1 MSETGLKLAQDKMA
15 SAGIPQQAIDVFTYY
30 YRQLE
35 EGVSGFIAED
45 SIEPLP
51 DPSMLSDTA
60 VSEEDAAAALEKTV
74 IIKLNGGLGTSMGM
88 DKAKSLLPVR
98 NAKSFLDI
106 IVDQVRH
113 ARARYGIQLP
123 LLFMNSFRTHQDT
136 LAALAPYGDLAVAGL
151 DLGFL
156 QNQEPKL
163 KADDLTPI
171 TWPADPSLEWC
182 PPGHGDLYTALT
194 TSGML
199 DRLRSLG
206 YRYASVSNSDNLGA
220 APNATIAGWFATT
233 GAPYAAEIC
242 RRTAADRKGGHLA
255 IRKPDRRL
263 ILRDTAQ
270 TRKEEMDYFTDEF
283 RHPFFHTN
291 NLWFDLDALARTLS
305 ERKSVLGL
313 PLIKNEKTVDP
324 ADSSSAKVIQIET
337 AMGAAIEVFE
347 GATAIGVDRD
357 RFLPVKTTSD
367 LLVLR
372 SDAYDLQD
380 DGRLMKVA
388 DLTPVVDLD
397 NEYYKIIG
405 DFDHRFPA
413 GAPSLKEARYLEVNG
428 DWTFEAGVR
437 VIGEVT
443 LDDRGTPQIIAAG
456 SILSEEA
463 EQAIGSQPG

>member
-1 MSETGLKLAQDKMA
+1 M
-15 SAGIPQQAIDVFTYY
+15 
-30 YRQLE
+30 
-35 EGVSGFIAED
+35 
-45 SIEPLP
+45 
-51 DPSMLSDTA
+51 
-60 VSEEDAAAALEKTV
+60 

-88 DKAKSLLPVR
+88 EKAKSLLQVR
-98 NAKSFLDI
+98 KGKSFLDI
-106 IVDQVRH
+106 IVDQVRA
-113 ARARYGIQLP
+113 ARAAYRIQLP
-123 LLFMNSFRTHQDT
+123 LLFMNSFRTHEDT
-136 LAALAPYGDLAVAGL
+136 LLALAPYDDLAVAGL

-163 KADDLTPI
+163 RADDLTPV

-199 DRLRSLG
+199 DRLLSLG

-220 APNATIAGWFATT
+220 APDATIAGWFATT

-255 IRKPDRRL
+255 IRKSDRRL

-270 TRKEEMDYFTDEF
+270 TPKEEMGYFTDEF

-291 NLWFDLDALARTLS
+291 NLWFDLEALARTLR

-324 ADSSSAKVIQIET
+324 ADSSSPKVIQIET

-347 GATAIGVDRD
+347 GATAIGVGRE

-372 SDAYDLQD
+372 SDAYELEA
-380 DGRLMKVA
+380 DGRLTKVA
-388 DLTPVVDLD
+388 D
-397 NEYYKIIG
+397 
-405 DFDHRFPA
+405 H
-413 GAPSLKEARYLEVNG
+413 APS
-428 DWTFEAGVR
+428 
-437 VIGEVT
+437 
-443 LDDRGTPQIIAAG
+443 
-456 SILSEEA
+456 SILTATTTRSLGTLITDSRPA
-463 EQAIGSQPG
+463 RPR

>member
-15 SAGIPQQAIDVFTYY
+15 DAGIPPQAIDVFTHY

-35 EGVSGFIAED
+35 EGVSGFIPED
-45 SIEPLP
+45 TIEPLL
-51 DPSMLSDTA
+51 DPSMLSDA
-60 VSEEDAAAALEKTV
+60 AISDQVAAAALDKTV

-88 DKAKSLLPVR
+88 DKAKSLLLVR
-98 NAKSFLDI
+98 EDKSFLDI

-113 ARARYGIQLP
+113 ARAAYGIQLP
-123 LLFMNSFRTHQDT
+123 LLFMNSFRTHDDT
-136 LAALAPYGDLAVAGL
+136 LAALAPYSDLAVAGL
-151 DLGFL
+151 DLGFM

-163 KADDLTPI
+163 RADDLTPI
-171 TWPADPSLEWC
+171 AWPADPSLEWC

-199 DRLRSLG
+199 GRLLSMG

-255 IRKPDRRL
+255 IRKSDRRL

-270 TRKEEMDYFTDEF
+270 TPKEEMDFFTDEF

-291 NLWFDLDALARTLS
+291 NLWFDLVALDDTLR

-324 ADSSSAKVIQIET
+324 ADSSSPKVIQIET

-347 GATAIGVDRD
+347 GATAIGVGRD

-367 LLVLR
+367 LLLLR
-372 SDAYDLQD
+372 SDAYDLQAD
-380 DGRLMKVA
+380 ARLTRVA

-397 NEYYKIIG
+397 TKYYKIIA
-405 DFDHRFPA
+405 DFDQRFPA
-413 GAPSLKEARYLEVNG
+413 GVPSLKEAHHLRVNG

-443 LDDRGTPQIIAAG
+443 LEDRGTSQIIAAG
-456 SILSEEA
+456 STLTTA
-463 EQAIGSQPG
+463 QQAMVHDS

>member
-1 MSETGLKLAQDKMA
+1 MSETGLKLAQEKMA
-15 SAGIPQQAIDVFTYY
+15 AAAIHQQAIDVFTHY

-35 EGVSGFIAED
+35 EGVSGFIPED
-45 SIEPLP
+45 SIEPLL

-88 DKAKSLLPVR
+88 EKAKSLLQVR
-98 NAKSFLDI
+98 KGKSFLDI
-106 IVDQVRH
+106 IVDQVRA
-113 ARARYGIQLP
+113 ARAAYRIQLP
-123 LLFMNSFRTHQDT
+123 LLFMNSFRTHEDT
-136 LAALAPYGDLAVAGL
+136 LLALASYDDLAVAGL

-163 KADDLTPI
+163 RADDLTPV

-199 DRLRSLG
+199 DRLLSLG

-220 APNATIAGWFATT
+220 APDAIIAGWFATT

-242 RRTAADRKGGHLA
+242 SRTAADRKGGHLA
-255 IRKPDRRL
+255 IRKADGRL

-270 TRKEEMDYFTDEF
+270 TPKEEMGYFTDEF

-291 NLWFDLDALARTLS
+291 NLWFDLEALARTLR

-324 ADSSSAKVIQIET
+324 ADSSSPKVIQIET

-347 GATAIGVDRD
+347 GATAIGVGRE
-357 RFLPVKTTSD
+357 RFLPVKTGSD

-372 SDAYDLQD
+372 SDAYELEA
-380 DGRLMKVA
+380 DGRLTKVA
-388 DLTPVVDLD
+388 DQAPVVDLD
-397 NEYYKIIG
+397 SDYSPVISTRGIATTYPSPRTRARPIG
-405 DFDHRFPA
+405 
-413 GAPSLKEARYLEVNG
+413 RYVNP
-428 DWTFEAGVR
+428 F
-437 VIGEVT
+437 
-443 LDDRGTPQIIAAG
+443 
-456 SILSEEA
+456 
-463 EQAIGSQPG
+463 

>member
-15 SAGIPQQAIDVFTYY
+15 AAGIHQQAIDVFTHY

-35 EGVSGFIAED
+35 EGVSGFIPED
-45 SIEPLP
+45 SIEPLL

-60 VSEEDAAAALEKTV
+60 VSEEDAAAALERTV

-88 DKAKSLLPVR
+88 ERAKSLLPVR
-98 NAKSFLDI
+98 NGKSFLDI
-106 IVDQVRH
+106 IVDQVRA
-113 ARARYGIQLP
+113 ARAAYGIQLP
-123 LLFMNSFRTHQDT
+123 LLFMNSFRTHEDT
-136 LAALAPYGDLAVAGL
+136 LAALAPYDDLAVAGL

-163 KADDLTPI
+163 RADDLTPA
-171 TWPADPSLEWC
+171 TWPTDPSLEWC
-182 PPGHGDLYTALT
+182 PPGHGDLYTALI

-199 DRLRSLG
+199 DRLVSLG

-220 APNATIAGWFATT
+220 APDATIAGWFAST

-255 IRKPDRRL
+255 IRKSDRRL

-270 TRKEEMDYFTDEF
+270 TPKDEMHYFTDEF

-291 NLWFDLDALARTLS
+291 NLWFDLEALARTLR

-324 ADSSSAKVIQIET
+324 ADPSSPKVIQIET

-347 GATAIGVDRD
+347 GATAIGVGRE

-372 SDAYDLQD
+372 SDAYELEA
-380 DGRLMKVA
+380 DGRLTKVA
-388 DLTPVVDLD
+388 DPTPVADLD
-397 NEYYKIIG
+397 SDYYKLIG
-405 DFDHRFPA
+405 DFDQRFPA
-413 GAPSLKEARYLEVNG
+413 GAPSLKEARSIEING
-428 DWTFEAGVR
+428 DWTFEAGVH

-443 LDDRGTPQIIAAG
+443 LEDPGAPQIIAAG
-456 SILSEEA
+456 SVLED
-463 EQAIGSQPG
+463 QAASATGS

>member
-15 SAGIPQQAIDVFTYY
+15 AAAIPQEAVDVFTHY

-35 EGVSGFIAED
+35 EGMSGFIPED
-45 SIEPLP
+45 SIEPLL
-51 DPSMLSDTA
+51 DPSMLSDAT
-60 VSEEDAAAALEKTV
+60 VSEEDAAAALNRTV

-88 DKAKSLLPVR
+88 EKAKSLLPVR
-98 NAKSFLDI
+98 KGKSFLDI
-106 IVDQVRH
+106 IVDQVRA
-113 ARARYGIQLP
+113 ARAAYGIQLP
-123 LLFMNSFRTHQDT
+123 LLFMNSFRTDHDT
-136 LAALAPYGDLAVAGL
+136 LAALAPYDDLAVAGL

-163 KADDLTPI
+163 RADDLTPV

-199 DRLRSLG
+199 DRLLSLG

-220 APNATIAGWFATT
+220 APDATIAGWFAAT

-255 IRKPDRRL
+255 IRKSDRRL

-270 TRKEEMDYFTDEF
+270 TPKEEMDYFTDEF

-291 NLWFDLDALARTLS
+291 NLWFDLEALARTLQ

-324 ADSSSAKVIQIET
+324 ADSSSPKVIQIET

-347 GATAIGVDRD
+347 GATAIGVGRE

-372 SDAYDLQD
+372 SDAYELQA
-380 DGRLMKVA
+380 DGRLTKVA
-388 DLTPVVDLD
+388 DPTPVVDLD
-397 NEYYKIIG
+397 NDYYKLIG

-413 GAPSLKEARYLEVNG
+413 GAPSLNEARYLEVNG
-428 DWTFEAGVR
+428 DWTFDAGVR
-437 VIGEVT
+437 VIGEVS
-443 LDDRGTPQIIAAG
+443 LEDRGAPQVIAAG
-456 SILSEEA
+456 SVLSDRA
-463 EQAIGSQPG
+463 EPAIGS

>member
-15 SAGIPQQAIDVFTYY
+15 AAGIHQQAIDVFTHY

-35 EGVSGFIAED
+35 EGVSGFIPED
-45 SIEPLP
+45 SIEPLL

-60 VSEEDAAAALEKTV
+60 VSEEDAAAALERTV

-88 DKAKSLLPVR
+88 EKAKSLLPVR
-98 NAKSFLDI
+98 NGKSFLDI
-106 IVDQVRH
+106 IVDQVRA
-113 ARARYGIQLP
+113 ARAAYGIQLP
-123 LLFMNSFRTHQDT
+123 LLFMNSFRTHEDT
-136 LAALAPYGDLAVAGL
+136 LAALAPYDDLAVAGL

-163 KADDLTPI
+163 RADDLTPV

-182 PPGHGDLYTALT
+182 PPGHGDLYTALI

-199 DRLRSLG
+199 DRLVSLG

-220 APNATIAGWFATT
+220 APDATIAGWFAST

-255 IRKPDRRL
+255 IRKSDRRL

-270 TRKEEMDYFTDEF
+270 TPKDEMHYFTDEF

-291 NLWFDLDALARTLS
+291 NLWFDLEALARTLR

-324 ADSSSAKVIQIET
+324 ADSSSPKVIQIET
-337 AMGAAIEVFE
+337 SMGAAIEVFE
-347 GATAIGVDRD
+347 GATAIGVGRE

-372 SDAYDLQD
+372 SDAYELEA
-380 DGRLMKVA
+380 DGRLTKAADPIPVA
-388 DLTPVVDLD
+388 DLDSD
-397 NEYYKIIG
+397 YYKLIG
-405 DFDHRFPA
+405 DFDQRFPA
-413 GAPSLKEARYLEVNG
+413 GAPSLKEARSIEING
-428 DWTFEAGVR
+428 DWTFEAGVH
-437 VIGEVT
+437 VIGEVS
-443 LDDRGTPQIIAAG
+443 LEDRGAPQIIAAG
-456 SILSEEA
+456 SVLEDQGASA
-463 EQAIGSQPG
+463 TGS

>member
-1 MSETGLKLAQDKMA
+1 MSEIGLKLAQEKMA
-15 SAGIPQQAIDVFTYY
+15 AGGIHPMAIDVFTHY

-35 EGVSGFIAED
+35 KGVSGFIPED
-45 SIEPLP
+45 SIEPVL

-98 NAKSFLDI
+98 EGKSFLDI

-113 ARARYGIQLP
+113 ARAAYGIQLP
-123 LLFMNSFRTHQDT
+123 LVFMNSFRTHEDT
-136 LAALAPYGDLAVAGL
+136 LAALAPYSDLAVAGL

-163 KADDLTPI
+163 RADDLTPI
-171 TWPADPSLEWC
+171 SWPADPTLEWC

-199 DRLRSLG
+199 DRLLSLG

-220 APNATIAGWFATT
+220 APSATIAGWFATT

-255 IRKPDRRL
+255 IRKSDRRL

-270 TRKEEMDYFTDEF
+270 TPKQEMHYFTDEF

-291 NLWFDLDALARTLS
+291 NLWFDLEALARTLR

-324 ADSSSAKVIQIET
+324 ADPSSPKVIQIET

-347 GATAIGVDRD
+347 GATAIGVGRD
-357 RFLPVKTTSD
+357 RFLPVKTSSD

-372 SDAYDLQD
+372 SDAYDLED
-380 DGRLMKVA
+380 DGRLTKVA
-388 DLTPVVDLD
+388 DPTPVVDLD
-397 NEYYKIIG
+397 DKHYKIIT

-413 GAPSLKEARYLEVNG
+413 GAPSLKEARYLRVNG
-428 DWTFEAGVR
+428 DWTFEEGVH

-443 LDDRGTPQIIAAG
+443 LEDRRAPQIITAG
-456 SILSEEA
+456 STLTDQSA
-463 EQAIGSQPG
+463 AAIGL

>member
-1 MSETGLKLAQDKMA
+1 MSEIGLELAQQKMA
-15 SAGIPQQAIDVFTYY
+15 AAGIHPLAIDVFTHY

-35 EGVSGFIAED
+35 KGVSGFIPED
-45 SIEPLP
+45 SIEPVL

-60 VSEEDAAAALEKTV
+60 VSEEDAAAAVEKTV

-98 NAKSFLDI
+98 EGKSFLDV

-113 ARARYGIQLP
+113 ARVAYGIQLP
-123 LLFMNSFRTHQDT
+123 LLFMNSFRTHEDT
-136 LAALAPYGDLAVAGL
+136 LAALARYGDLAVAGL

-163 KADDLTPI
+163 RADDLTPI
-171 TWPADPSLEWC
+171 SWPADPSLEWC

-194 TSGML
+194 ASGML
-199 DRLRSLG
+199 DRLLSLG

-220 APNATIAGWFATT
+220 GPSATIAGWFATT

-255 IRKPDRRL
+255 IRKSDRRL

-270 TRKEEMDYFTDEF
+270 TPKEEMHYFTDEF

-291 NLWFDLDALARTLS
+291 NLWFDLEALARTLR

-324 ADSSSAKVIQIET
+324 ADPASPRVIQIET
-337 AMGAAIEVFE
+337 AMGAAIEVFD
-347 GATAIGVDRD
+347 GATAIGVGRD

-372 SDAYDLQD
+372 SDAYDLEA
-380 DGRLMKVA
+380 DGRLSKVA
-388 DLTPVVDLD
+388 DPTPVVDLD
-397 NEYYKIIG
+397 DRYYKIIA

-413 GAPSLKEARYLEVNG
+413 GASSLREARYLGVNG

-443 LDDRGTPQIIAAG
+443 LEDRGTPQIVAAG
-456 SILSEEA
+456 SALTDQTDA
-463 EQAIGSQPG
+463 AMGQRP

>member
-15 SAGIPQQAIDVFTYY
+15 AAGIHQQAIDVFTHY

-35 EGVSGFIAED
+35 EGVSGFIPED
-45 SIEPLP
+45 SIEPLL

-60 VSEEDAAAALEKTV
+60 VSEQDAAAALEKTV

-88 DKAKSLLPVR
+88 EKAKSLLPVR
-98 NAKSFLDI
+98 KGKSFLDI
-106 IVDQVRH
+106 IVDQVR
-113 ARARYGIQLP
+113 ADRIGYGIQLP
-123 LLFMNSFRTHQDT
+123 LLFMNSFRTHEDT
-136 LAALAPYGDLAVAGL
+136 LAALAPYDDLAVAGL

-163 KADDLTPI
+163 RADDLTPV
-171 TWPADPSLEWC
+171 TWPADPNLEWC

-199 DRLRSLG
+199 DRLLSLG

-220 APNATIAGWFATT
+220 APDATIAGWFAAT

-255 IRKPDRRL
+255 IRKSDRRL

-270 TRKEEMDYFTDEF
+270 TTKEEMDYFTDEF

-291 NLWFDLDALARTLS
+291 NLWFDLEALDRTLR

-324 ADSSSAKVIQIET
+324 ADSSSPKVIQIET

-347 GATAIGVDRD
+347 GATAIGVGRD

-372 SDAYDLQD
+372 SDAYELEA
-380 DGRLMKVA
+380 DGRLTKVA
-388 DLTPVVDLD
+388 DPTPVADLD
-397 NEYYKIIG
+397 SDYYRLIG
-405 DFDHRFPA
+405 DFDQRFPA
-413 GAPSLKEARYLEVNG
+413 GAPSLTEAQYLEING

-443 LDDRGTPQIIAAG
+443 LEDRGAPQIIAAG
-456 SILSEEA
+456 SVLGD
-463 EQAIGSQPG
+463 QAASATGS